1 MASSFTTNKQ
11 IEKPASGDYVDAW
24 AAPVNQDWDAIDA
37 SFGGVTSINAVSATG
52 TITLTYAQYRPP
64 MIAIAGLL
72 TANVNYQLPA
82 GIGGMWTIYNNTT
95 GDFTVT
101 FSSAG
106 GGPSVALFRG
116 SNTNVLCDGT
126 GIYISAASTGANYDI
141 TSING
146 LTTPLATT
154 QGGTG
159 ANYYEPS
166 NPGMMYGYICS
177 NNATYPLTYLS
188 VAAGIC
194 RDSTNV
200 RNIQLSTPIA
210 KNLTAVWAAGTNNG
224 GRDSSVALAA
234 GQTWHVFAIL
244 NPTTAVV
251 DVLFSQSPTA
261 PILPTGYTYF
271 RRVMSIILETTS
283 TSIRQFIQ
291 TGNNVALKVRGTEWS
306 NTDNGSASSFLR
318 TVGVPTG
325 LKLLV
330 SFYYQS
336 QGVGGSAP
344 NPAFSGVYDPDV
356 GVPTFG
362 STTQWAQIRTQFDAG
377 GNDRYQTRIVD
388 QWCNTAAQVYTASN
402 DTGDK
407 IAGGVLSWVD
417 QRGIAY

>member
-1 MASSFTTNKQ
+1 MASSFTTNKK

-24 AAPVNQDWDAIDA
+24 AAPVNLDWDAIDA
-37 SFGGVTSINAVSATG
+37 SFGSVTSLNVVSASG
-52 TITLTYAQYRPP
+52 TITLTADQYRPP
-64 MIAIAGLL
+64 MVVIAGLL
-72 TANVNYQLPA
+72 TADVNYQIPA
-82 GIGGMWTIYNNTT
+82 GIGGQWVVYNNTT
-95 GDFTVT
+95 GAFTVT
-101 FSSAG
+101 ISSAG
-106 GGPSVALFRG
+106 GGAVVLPYRASR
-116 SNTNVLCDGT
+116 TNILCDGT
-126 GIYISAASTGANYDI
+126 NVYISAASTGDNYDI

-159 ANYYEPS
+159 AIYYEPS

-291 TGNNVALKVRGTEWS
+291 SGNNVALKVRGTEWS

-325 LKLLV
+325 LKLLI

-344 NPAFSGVYDPDV
+344 NPALSGVYDPDV

-362 STTQWAQIRTQFDAG
+362 TTTQWAQIRSQFDSG